1 MEILKQDKRPLYL
14 KIKEHIENLID
25 QEIYEAGDK
34 LPSETA
40 FAKKLDVSRASLREA
55 LRVLEK
61 EGKIIKSQG
70 VGTFVSK
77 PIPRFKKGI
86 EELFSVTDTIK
97 NEGFT
102 PGTKDL
108 EIENVKV
115 DKQLA
120 FKMNIDQNEDILK
133 LQRVRTADDKP
144 VVFCIDY
151 LNTNLFPIK
160 INEDFSHSLF
170 DLLENK
176 YKLKIKY
183 AVTEIIPVTAKKKLM
198 EKLEVKKNAAI
209 LLLEQMHYDEKERLF
224 LYSKN
229 YFRSDQFQFKVLRS
243 RKQ

>member
-1 MEILKQDKRPLYL
+1 LDILKHDKRPLYL

-40 FAKKLDVSRASLREA
+40 FAKELNVSRASLREA

-77 PIPRFKKGI
+77 PIPRFKRGI

-97 NEGFT
+97 KEGFT
-102 PGTKDL
+102 PGTIGL
-108 EIENVKV
+108 EVEKEKI
-115 DKQLA
+115 DKHLA
-120 FKMNIDQNEDILK
+120 LKMNIKENEEILK
-133 LQRVRTADDKP
+133 IQRIRTADDKA

-151 LNTNLFPIK
+151 LNTNIFPIDTDD
-160 INEDFSHSLF
+160 DFSHSLF

-176 YKLKIKY
+176 YDLKIKY
-183 AVTEIIPVTAKKKLM
+183 AVTKIIPVTAKEKLM
-198 EKLEVKKNAAI
+198 EKLNVKKHSPI
-209 LLLEQMHYDEKERLF
+209 LLLEQMHYDDQERLF

-229 YFRSDQFQFKVLRS
+229 YFSSDQFQFKVLRS
-243 RKQ
+243 R

>member
-1 MEILKQDKRPLYL
+1 MDYLKHDKRPLYL

-40 FAKKLDVSRASLREA
+40 FAKELDVSRASLREA

-77 PIPRFKKGI
+77 PVPRFKRGI

-97 NEGFT
+97 NEGFE
-102 PGTKDL
+102 PGTKGL
-108 EIENVKV
+108 EISKEKIEKNLALKMNVKK
-115 DKQLA
+115 DSEL
-120 FKMNIDQNEDILK
+120 LK
-133 LQRVRTADDKP
+133 IERIRTADDKA
-144 VVFCIDY
+144 VVYCIDY
-151 LNTNLFPIK
+151 LNTELFPID
-160 INEDFSHSLF
+160 IDEDFSQSLF

-176 YKLKIKY
+176 YDVQINY
-183 AVTEIIPVTAKKKLM
+183 AVTEIVPVVAKNKLM
-198 EKLEVKKNAAI
+198 EKLNVKKHSPI
-209 LLLEQMHYDEKERLF
+209 LLLEQMHYDTEDNLF

-229 YFRSDQFQFKVLRS
+229 YFRSDQFQFKVLRT
-243 RKQ
+243 R